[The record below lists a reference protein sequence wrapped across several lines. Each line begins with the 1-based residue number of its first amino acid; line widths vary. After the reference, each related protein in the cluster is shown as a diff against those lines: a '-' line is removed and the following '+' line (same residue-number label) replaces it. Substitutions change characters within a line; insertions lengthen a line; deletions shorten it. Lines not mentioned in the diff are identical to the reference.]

1 MKWAAGVL
9 DKNHSQSD
17 QGTVMKNNKSLC
29 IPQHILYNVSLNI
42 AAHQIHNPRKR
53 SFQGIGV
60 FLPPWHVWFLQFTEV
75 LKQSVILT

>member
-42 AAHQIHNPRKR
+42 AAHQIHNPAKSLSRELV
-53 SFQGIGV
+53 SFYLPDMSDSFSSQK
-60 FLPPWHVWFLQFTEV
+60 FLNNL
-75 LKQSVILT
+75 SS